1 MTAWRSLWAGRSTR
15 ERGLLG
21 LAAFALAALLIWSL
35 ALAPALKT
43 LATAP
48 AALEQLDA
56 RIAAMQLMASEAALL
71 KQRSAPAR
79 GGDAV
84 RQLEASVPQRLGPGA
99 GFSSSA
105 DRITVTLQAAQ
116 PEPLAQWLV
125 QARESAGAVAE
136 QASLRQGANGWEG
149 RLVLRLPP
157 TP

>member
-1 MTAWRSLWAGRSTR
+1 MTAWRALWAGRSAR

-21 LAAFALAALLIWSL
+21 LAGTALAALLLWSL

-48 AALEQLDA
+48 AALEQLDG
-56 RIAAMQLMASEAALL
+56 RIAAMQQMAGEAALL
-71 KQRSAPAR
+71 KQRSVPAR
-79 GGDAV
+79 PGDAL

-105 DRITVTLQAAQ
+105 DRVTVTLQAAQ
-116 PEPLAQWLV
+116 PEALAQWLA

-136 QASLRQGANGWEG
+136 QASLRHGASGWEG
-149 RLVLRLPP
+149 RLVLRLPV